1 MGHTFRVADLSK
13 SLKNNDV
20 YVLCTHESI
29 NAFNY
34 LKSLDIK
41 LILQN
46 RNIPIYQYVKK
57 INPNLVINDTLD
69 TDESYI
75 DAIKNLGK
83 KIITFEDT
91 GSGVKKTDLT
101 INAIY
106 SSGRYPHVLYGHNY
120 IDLRDEFISSN
131 RIKIN
136 KMVKSIL
143 LSFGGEDPNNLTLR
157 FLKLLSTCNF
167 FQDIIVTVI
176 TGPAY
181 PFTQE
186 LNSFLNF
193 GNYKNIQWINN
204 IKTGMSQ
211 HMLAADIA
219 ISSNGRTVYELAAL
233 GIPSISIS
241 ANKRENLH
249 YFSNTVGFF
258 KLGLHNDISDDV
270 FINSIIKIFDYET
283 RLKIHRQT
291 MCLDIKT
298 GKERI
303 IKNIIKFLNDN
314 TPENY
319 STI

>member
-1 MGHTFRVADLSK
+1 MGHAFRVADLSK

-46 RNIPIYQYVKK
+46 KNIPIHKYVKK

-75 DAIKNLGK
+75 STIKTLGK

-91 GSGVKKTDLT
+91 GSGVRKTDLT

-106 SSGRYPHVLYGHNY
+106 SSGIYSHVLYGHNY

-136 KMVKSIL
+136 NKVKSIL

-157 FLKLLSTCNF
+157 FLKLLFTCNF
-167 FQDIIVTVI
+167 LQDIIVKVI

-186 LNSFLNF
+186 LNSFLSSV
-193 GNYKNIQWINN
+193 NYQNIQWIDN

-211 HMLAADIA
+211 HMLASDIA
-219 ISSNGRTVYELAAL
+219 ISSNGRTIYELAAL
-233 GIPSISIS
+233 GVPSISIS

-249 YFSNTVGFF
+249 DFSNTVGFF
-258 KLGLHNDISDDV
+258 KLGLHSDISDDV

-283 RLKIHRQT
+283 RLNIHKKT
-291 MCLDIKT
+291 MYLDIKT

-303 IKNIIKFLNDN
+303 IQNIIKLLNDN
-314 TPENY
+314 TPAN
-319 STI
+319 SLTI